1 MRKFLKDLSIRYK
14 ILIPVGI
21 LGCLMFI
28 LGVVSFTSTDRIM
41 KTSEN
46 ITGNYVVKIEQ
57 VEDVTIAYQTL
68 RRVAFAHIVESDAE
82 KKKTLVDE
90 ANSLKQEISD
100 LLGQYSQSIS
110 AEEEAVLEKLEGD
123 YANYLTIYDKI
134 LEYSTNEQNEEAS
147 ELASNDLREAGVALT
162 AELDSLITVNK
173 EAMENAVEMQNKT
186 YRSIVATIIVLIVCS
201 MLVLLFVVWV
211 SWTWVCKRLIN
222 INAQLRDVIAT
233 IEAGEGDLTKRV
245 QCFCTDEIGTLA
257 SGINTFIETLQGI
270 MGHINTSSDQLG
282 SIVNLVSDKVSTA
295 NNNSYDISAVM
306 QELSASMETISTTI
320 TDIKENVGIVDDN
333 IIELS
338 DASQGLY
345 DYAAGMQERAE
356 SLEHN
361 AIENKQN
368 TSDIINA
375 IIDKLKRAI
384 ESSKSVDRVNDLTD
398 EILSISGQTNLL
410 SLNASIEAARA
421 GEVGRGFAV
430 VADEI
435 RQLADS
441 SRETANNIQGI
452 SREVTSSVEELA
464 SNANRMLEF
473 IQEEVLPDYD
483 NLVNTGNQYSD
494 DAVWVDDTM
503 IQFSGTAAKLK
514 STMHDMAT
522 LIQEIAETIQDSS
535 LQVSGVSDSVSTLT
549 ESMQDIK
556 SSIQITED
564 VSRRLDSEVA
574 RFVTDDGEN
583 DTAPEM
589 VSYPSAMSESQTL
602 PEESPEEAAVTDEAA
617 DSEELSP
624 SEEVSDS
631 GEGGSP
637 SEESVGE
644 SSDEEDTGE
653 DEFEWGE

>member
-1 MRKFLKDLSIRYK
+1 MIKFLKDLSIRYK

-21 LGCLMFI
+21 LGCLMLI
-28 LGVVSFTSTDRIM
+28 LGIASFSSTNQIM

-68 RRVAFAHIVESDAE
+68 RRVAFAHIVEDDAE
-82 KKKTLVDE
+82 KKQTLVDE

-100 LLGQYSQSIS
+100 LLEQYSQGIS
-110 AEEEAVLEKLEGD
+110 TQEEEVLQQLETD
-123 YANYLTIYDKI
+123 YANYLAIYDKI
-134 LEYSTNEQNEEAS
+134 LEFSTNGENKAAS
-147 ELASNDLREAGVALT
+147 ELASNDLRDAGVGLT
-162 AELDSLITVNK
+162 AELDSLIQVNK
-173 EAMENAVEMQNKT
+173 EAMEKAIAVQNKT
-186 YRSIVATIIVLIVCS
+186 YRQVATTIIVLIVGS
-201 MLVLLFVVWV
+201 ILVLLFVIWV

-257 SGINTFIETLQGI
+257 SGINTFIQTLQGI

-282 SIVNLVSDKVSTA
+282 SIVTLVSDKVSTA

-306 QELSASMETISTTI
+306 QELSASMETISATI
-320 TDIKENVGIVDDN
+320 TDIKENVGNVDEN

-345 DYAAGMQERAE
+345 DYATGMQERAE
-356 SLEHN
+356 NLEHN

-421 GEVGRGFAV
+421 GEAGRGFAV

-435 RQLADS
+435 SQLASS
-441 SRETANNIQGI
+441 SREAANNIQTI
-452 SREVTSSVEELA
+452 NNMVIEAVNELIDSA
-464 SNANRMLEF
+464 DSIVKYINEN
-473 IQEEVLPDYD
+473 VLPDYEGFVNAGRQYNEDAVHVNDIVTRFNDMSD
-483 NLVNTGNQYSD
+483 NLKRTMENITESINGINT
-494 DAVWVDDTM
+494 AVGE
-503 IQFSGTAAKLK
+503 SARG
-514 STMHDMAT
+514 AT
-522 LIQEIAETIQDSS
+522 NVAMNTSNLVKDISEIAEAMD
-535 LQVSGVSDSVSTLT
+535 DN
-549 ESMQDIK
+549 
-556 SSIQITED
+556 
-564 VSRRLDSEVA
+564 REVA
-574 RFVTDDGEN
+574 G
-583 DTAPEM
+583 
-589 VSYPSAMSESQTL
+589 TL
-602 PEESPEEAAVTDEAA
+602 TDEA
-617 DSEELSP
+617 DRFINL
-624 SEEVSDS
+624 
-631 GEGGSP
+631 
-637 SEESVGE
+637 
-644 SSDEEDTGE
+644 
-653 DEFEWGE
+653 

>member
-1 MRKFLKDLSIRYK
+1 MRSLKTRIILLMIAVAAISAVICGTICLTYSINATKGISDVDTNAMATQMIINGTIGTLVAVVASAVVGIIFSIRMTTP
-14 ILIPVGI
+14 ISHLTEI
-21 LGCLMFI
+21 
-28 LGVVSFTSTDRIM
+28 
-41 KTSEN
+41 
-46 ITGNYVVKIEQ
+46 
-57 VEDVTIAYQTL
+57 
-68 RRVAFAHIVESDAE
+68 
-82 KKKTLVDE
+82 
-90 ANSLKQEISD
+90 ISD
-100 LLGQYSQSIS
+100 
-110 AEEEAVLEKLEGD
+110 
-123 YANYLTIYDKI
+123 
-134 LEYSTNEQNEEAS
+134 
-147 ELASNDLREAGVALT
+147 T
-162 AELDSLITVNK
+162 AELNFRKNPRSEKLVKLKNETGDMARAVRKMRSKLREMVELIDNAGITMESSVNNLHSNMGIVGDICSNNSSTTEELAAAMEEAASTSETVAQAVQTVNDNARDIEEFSRNGAERSVQVK
-173 EAMENAVEMQNKT
+173 ERANNLKQATIDADKRTVDMYSEVKEKTNLAMEQAKAVAQ
-186 YRSIVATIIVLIVCS
+186 
-201 MLVLLFVVWV
+201 
-211 SWTWVCKRLIN
+211 
-222 INAQLRDVIAT
+222 INA
-233 IEAGEGDLTKRV
+233 LT
-245 QCFCTDEIGTLA
+245 QNIMEI
-257 SGINTFIETLQGI
+257 
-270 MGHINTSSDQLG
+270 SS
-282 SIVNLVSDKVSTA
+282 
-295 NNNSYDISAVM
+295 
-306 QELSASMETISTTI
+306 
-320 TDIKENVGIVDDN
+320 
-333 IIELS
+333 
-338 DASQGLY
+338 
-345 DYAAGMQERAE
+345 
-356 SLEHN
+356 
-361 AIENKQN
+361 
-368 TSDIINA
+368 
-375 IIDKLKRAI
+375 
-384 ESSKSVDRVNDLTD
+384 
-398 EILSISGQTNLL
+398 QTNLL
-410 SLNASIEAARA
+410 ALNASIEAARA

>member
-1 MRKFLKDLSIRYK
+1 MIKFLKDLSIRFK

-21 LGCLMFI
+21 LGCLMLI
-28 LGVVSFTSTDRIM
+28 LGIASFSSTNQIM

-68 RRVAFAHIVESDAE
+68 RRVAFAHIVEDDAE
-82 KKKTLVDE
+82 KKQTLVDE

-100 LLGQYSQSIS
+100 LLFEYSQGIS
-110 AEEEAVLEKLEGD
+110 MQEVEVMEQLESD
-123 YANYLTIYDKI
+123 YTNYLAIYDKI
-134 LEYSTNEQNEEAS
+134 LEFSTNGDNKAAS
-147 ELASNDLREAGVALT
+147 ELASNDLRDAGVGLT
-162 AELDSLITVNK
+162 AELDSLIQVNK
-173 EAMENAVEMQNKT
+173 EAMEKAIAMQNKT
-186 YRSIVATIIVLIVCS
+186 YRQVATTIIVLIVGS
-201 MLVLLFVVWV
+201 ILVLLFVIWV

-257 SGINTFIETLQGI
+257 SGINTFIQTLQGI

-282 SIVNLVSDKVSTA
+282 SIVTLVSDKVSTA

-306 QELSASMETISTTI
+306 QELSASMETISATI
-320 TDIKENVGIVDDN
+320 TDIKENVGNVDEN

-345 DYAAGMQERAE
+345 DYATGMQERAE
-356 SLEHN
+356 NLENN

-421 GEVGRGFAV
+421 GEAGRGFAV

-435 RQLADS
+435 SQLASS
-441 SRETANNIQGI
+441 SREAANNIQTI
-452 SREVTSSVEELA
+452 NNMVIEAVNELIDSA
-464 SNANRMLEF
+464 DSIVKYINEN
-473 IQEEVLPDYD
+473 VLPDYEGFVNAGRQYNEDAVHVNDIVTRFNDMSD
-483 NLVNTGNQYSD
+483 NLKRTMENITESINGINT
-494 DAVWVDDTM
+494 AVGE
-503 IQFSGTAAKLK
+503 SARG
-514 STMHDMAT
+514 AT
-522 LIQEIAETIQDSS
+522 NVAMNTSNLVKDISEIAEAMD
-535 LQVSGVSDSVSTLT
+535 DN
-549 ESMQDIK
+549 
-556 SSIQITED
+556 
-564 VSRRLDSEVA
+564 REVA
-574 RFVTDDGEN
+574 G
-583 DTAPEM
+583 
-589 VSYPSAMSESQTL
+589 TL
-602 PEESPEEAAVTDEAA
+602 TDEA
-617 DSEELSP
+617 DRFINL
-624 SEEVSDS
+624 
-631 GEGGSP
+631 
-637 SEESVGE
+637 
-644 SSDEEDTGE
+644 
-653 DEFEWGE
+653 